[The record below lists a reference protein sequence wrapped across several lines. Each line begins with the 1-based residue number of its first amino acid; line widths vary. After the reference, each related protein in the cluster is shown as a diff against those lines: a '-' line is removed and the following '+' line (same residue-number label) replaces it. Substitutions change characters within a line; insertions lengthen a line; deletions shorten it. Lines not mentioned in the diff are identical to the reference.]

1 MLPMPVGPAT
11 RLPPMFCT
19 VDRPSAW
26 PTVLFMICMASVL
39 TTLPLSKVEAA
50 PSRLPMP
57 PTPAMPPA
65 PAAPV
70 PADAAPE
77 NPMAPAKAP
86 AMGLTMAWMTG
97 RSTMLR
103 NRPLM
108 YSQADLPPCIRASE
122 RDWPIWSVV
131 RRHSSSI
138 LRVCSMLSRTVSR
151 LTMAARTLLAY
162 SSYSWVPALMPRASA
177 ASRAMVTS
185 RSTLLICSIAVS
197 RSMASMRP
205 CDVFRRWVSMIS
217 CASWSLRA
225 LRRAMISRSA
235 ASTVAVARAW
245 RRLMRSRMAAAWAW
259 RESYSL
265 ASRLRSIA
273 RMAWVS
279 SSTACSSSR
288 ALMMSWKAC
297 LPSTIWATCSAM
309 VWFSLT
315 IFSALR
321 LKVSRYFSRTLTA
334 SRVALA
340 SSLRPSVPPLP
351 AYEARMAAMRRSTSA
366 WAILPSRPRRW
377 ASVIS
382 FCIFC
387 WSLRYWLPFLSH
399 SARACTTAARSA
411 SSVMPRACRRNCSC
425 RKASCRRRASMAGW

>member
-1 MLPMPVGPAT
+1 MARERSDASASAC
-11 RLPPMFCT
+11 RLLMR
-19 VDRPSAW
+19 VS
-26 PTVLFMICMASVL
+26 
-39 TTLPLSKVEAA
+39 TL
-50 PSRLPMP
+50 
-57 PTPAMPPA
+57 
-65 PAAPV
+65 
-70 PADAAPE
+70 
-77 NPMAPAKAP
+77 
-86 AMGLTMAWMTG
+86 
-97 RSTMLR
+97 
-103 NRPLM
+103 
-108 YSQADLPPCIRASE
+108 
-122 RDWPIWSVV
+122 
-131 RRHSSSI
+131 
-138 LRVCSMLSRTVSR
+138 
-151 LTMAARTLLAY
+151 
-162 SSYSWVPALMPRASA
+162 ASA
-177 ASRAMVTS
+177 AAAASRCSFSKSAMAFS
-185 RSTLLICSIAVS
+185 SA
-197 RSMASMRP
+197 
-205 CDVFRRWVSMIS
+205 
-217 CASWSLRA
+217 
-225 LRRAMISRSA
+225 RRACTRASTA
-235 ASTVAVARAW
+235 AWATLASTVAVVNAW
-245 RRLMRSRMAAAWAW
+245 RRLMRSRMAAAWAL

-315 IFSALR
+315 IFSALA

-334 SRVALA
+334 SPVALA

-399 SARACTTAARSA
+399 SARAFTMAARSA
-411 SSVMPRACRRNCSC
+411 SSVMPRA
-425 RKASCRRRASMAGW
+425 